1 MEMWYSEFCSMVRKI
16 YVYTAEEAKKLSPK
30 IKLPVDDVK
39 PVSDAGIVSNEE
51 KA

>member
-1 MEMWYSEFCSMVRKI
+1 MVRKI

-39 PVSDAGIVSNEE
+39 PGKPVSGATVSNEE